1 MERRKLLKL
10 LALTGASSAVGL
22 SSISLKKAMAAD
34 GISWGYVGEGSPE
47 QWGELSSAYAACRTG
62 SQQSPV
68 DLQGAIGADL
78 GTVEISYQPI
88 PLSILN
94 TGRTIQV
101 NAPAGNSINLDGENF
116 DLLQFHFHDPSE
128 HTVEGRSYPMELHFV
143 HANAKGELA
152 VLGVF
157 LEEGEENISL
167 DPVWKAMPI
176 QKTEAQTISGSQVD
190 ITKLLSNDRSV
201 FRYFGSLTTPP
212 CSEIVKWVVFQEP
225 IQISAAQVAKFK
237 EIFPFNARP
246 VQPLE
251 RRFILQ
257 SN

>member
-10 LALTGASSAVGL
+10 LALVGASSTVGL
-22 SSISLKKAMAAD
+22 SAVSLKKAVAAD

-47 QWGELSSAYAACRTG
+47 EWGDLSSTYAACRTG
-62 SQQSPV
+62 SQQSPIN
-68 DLQGAIGADL
+68 LQGAIGADL
-78 GTVEISYQPI
+78 ETIEISYKPV

-94 TGRTIQV
+94 TGHTIQV
-101 NAPAGNSINLDGENF
+101 NAPTGNSIQLDGESF

-128 HTVEGRSYPMELHFV
+128 HTVESRAYPMELHFV

-152 VLGVF
+152 VLSVF
-157 LEEGEENISL
+157 LEEGEENMSL
-167 DPVWKAMPI
+167 APVWKAMPN
-176 QKTEAQTISGSQVD
+176 QKTEAQTISGAQVD
-190 ITKLLSNDRSV
+190 ITKLLPSNRSL

-212 CSEIVKWVVFQEP
+212 CSEIVKWVVFKEP
-225 IQISAAQVAKFK
+225 ISVSAAQIAKFK
-237 EIFPFNARP
+237 EIFPLNARP

>member
-101 NAPAGNSINLDGENF
+101 NAPAGNRINLDGENF

-176 QKTEAQTISGSQVD
+176 QKTEAQTISGSHVD
-190 ITKLLSNDRSV
+190 IAKLLPNDRSV